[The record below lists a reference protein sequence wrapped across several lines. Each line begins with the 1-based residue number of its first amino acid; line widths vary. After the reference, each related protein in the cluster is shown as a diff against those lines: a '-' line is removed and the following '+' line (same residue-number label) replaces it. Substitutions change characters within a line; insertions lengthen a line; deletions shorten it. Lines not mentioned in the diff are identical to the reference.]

1 MTTRSPRI
9 EAIEAGDPLWDE
21 YWAGNRAARAK
32 LIEHHTFLIDAVAK
46 TLIRNAPTHVTL
58 AELWSYGSPGLIRAV
73 DTYDPAKG
81 QFRTHAIVCIRS
93 KILDEIRSQDWAP
106 KSLRR
111 KEKDIRTVER
121 ALTNSL
127 QRTPT
132 VFEIAQELDVDV
144 EYVRTT
150 LTAARH
156 STHRSLDEP
165 TVVGSTFSLADTQ
178 TEARPVDEMAV
189 MAVCQ
194 SRVRQWLEGQDTLTK
209 TVWALYYYEEKTL
222 TAISAE
228 LGVPSAQVADIHNR
242 FIMDFLAVLRDLL
255 TEDRVDSEG

>member
-1 MTTRSPRI
+1 MTRI
-9 EAIEAGDPLWDE
+9 EAIEAGDPLWDMH
-21 YWAGNRAARAK
+21 WAGDRAARAK
-32 LIEHHTFLIDAVAK
+32 LIEHHTFIIDAVAK
-46 TLIRNAPTHVTL
+46 TLIRNAPLHVTL
-58 AELWSYGSPGLIRAV
+58 QELWSYGSPGLIRAV

-81 QFRTHAIVCIRS
+81 TFRTHAIVCVRS

-121 ALTNSL
+121 YLTNSL
-127 QRTPT
+127 RRMPT
-132 VFEIAQELDVDV
+132 VQEIADELGVSV

-165 TVVGSTFSLADTQ
+165 TSPDSNVSLADTA
-178 TEARPVDEMAV
+178 EPSSRPVDEMAV

-194 SRVRQWLEGQDTLTK
+194 AEVGQWLRGQDTVTK
-209 TVWALYYYEEKTL
+209 TIWALYYYEGRTL
-222 TAISAE
+222 TSIAAE
-228 LGVPSAQVADIHNR
+228 LGIPSAQVTEVHTQ
-242 FIMDFLAVLRDLL
+242 FIMDFLDVMKGML
-255 TEDRVDSEG
+255 TDSRG